1 MTQKTVFT
9 YLISLFVYIVMQTAL
24 LNKMVISNFAFCFF
38 YVGFLIYM
46 PFNISRITL
55 LILGFLVGLVID
67 VFGDT
72 IGIHMIACT
81 TLMFVKPFWQQT
93 TLGDMRELTGFIS
106 MKGVSIIRLMV
117 YTIPLLLLHH
127 ALVFLLDS
135 IGAGFQ
141 LDIVLRVLF
150 SAIFTFFVLV
160 IIQLFSTKT
169 TKRI

>member
-9 YLISLFVYIVMQTAL
+9 YLISIFIYIVLQTAL
-24 LNKMVISNFAFCFF
+24 LNKMVISNIAFCFF
-38 YVGFLIYM
+38 YVGFLIYL
-46 PFNISRITL
+46 PFNISRIAL

-67 VFGDT
+67 IFGDT
-72 IGIHMIACT
+72 ISIHMIACT
-81 TLMFVKPFWQQT
+81 TLMFVKPFWQQA
-93 TLGDMRELTGFIS
+93 TLGDMGELTGFIS

-127 ALVFLLDS
+127 SIVFFLDS

-141 LDIVLRVLF
+141 LDIILRVML